1 MEALDGVVIS
11 RKGLLCP
18 PGETLSWGK
27 ITVNQGF
34 PGLQFS
40 HGSVYL
46 CFIHCSEGAIPLGT
60 NSEPSVFIRVLPSQ
74 QVLHFNSPLLGTRK
88 LPNTPFNS

>member
-1 MEALDGVVIS
+1 MADNWNNQVICEFVSEQKLELFKENIVEALDGVVIS

-34 PGLQFS
+34 PGLQF
-40 HGSVYL
+40 
-46 CFIHCSEGAIPLGT
+46 
-60 NSEPSVFIRVLPSQ
+60 
-74 QVLHFNSPLLGTRK
+74 
-88 LPNTPFNS
+88 